1 MKTQGVQRTQP
12 LADEL
17 PSGSVT
23 TFSLAI
29 KAALQRQQPS
39 GDDPHRLAKA
49 GDEPPAFKD
58 YQDIEAPDAT
68 GAGIIRY
75 ETRDGEKVTV
85 SQAISPA
92 LYEQL
97 CRDYENLKA
106 VKDAV
111 ADDYRRAG
119 ADDQA
124 PASIDDYLAIEQPAP
139 EVLRFRMT
147 QGGDWIVVA
156 KGDNP
161 EMFDDVL
168 AHKGILDGI
177 RESERD
183 GYRRATDNEVWP
195 PAGGTTIGPLDEVG
209 QDLIRFEHDGDK
221 VVVYKHDNPKLF
233 DYLSRLRALM
243 EDPQARNAVEGY
255 LGEGYA
261 LARREG
267 EPPAFF
273 DFATFAYTNEF
284 GSTGAIAYTTHDGD
298 RVVVSRFMTPELYA
312 QVEEIAE
319 AHFKLNDL
327 NADGWGSAGAT
338 ADFDADQ
345 IHNVGFPD
353 NGVVTFEV
361 EGQGKFAVSE
371 LSNKALYDKV
381 MDAKKATSETFT
393 GIDIGTLETSAKDKD
408 GKTLTVDE
416 LTWQNLL
423 DSWKADIDA
432 GKIKH
437 DDDRAKLVRALQAK
451 GALEGGIDM
460 TSLDISSGR
469 SLTHVGE
476 TDLEDIIDR
485 DKLDATIEALLQTD
499 AVSEDYGKARKAAL
513 DELPNKDEIFE
524 RIERDAMSADYARHL
539 ALLKADN
546 KDDVAQANIAKTY
559 ASLHA
564 IDPEKADAFLQQLQL
579 DTVTLDLAN
588 ILSDPGSISQENLSV
603 AAADTLKTLFAAL
616 KKAGV
621 DIPRRTVESIDKFI
635 NELLKDSKTADA
647 LNKLLVELGD
657 RARHGTL
664 TENDLR
670 ELVKTNPTYTALD
683 KATDGGLLNTLAQ
696 LNKVGMLGS
705 AGGMISLFSGIYQ
718 LAGKGGTLADTPEER
733 VSIARDFISFVGAGQ
748 HFTTLF
754 HNVSG
759 RDSAAVKSAL
769 DTLGLDRSFQEIW
782 TGSSKPAPEWVPAE
796 GENADTPRT
805 KVQEQLRAI
814 IDANPADAEDL
825 RTRANLTE
833 DQLKEV
839 LKGYKGGAGGYI
851 SGLPEATRN
860 SRIFT
865 SALKVLNL
873 VGDGFSGVADLV
885 IGALKLD
892 KAKGDK
898 ALIAEASMTIA
909 AGGLTTIGAGAS
921 LGNAL
926 GLTLARALTAP
937 FFWAGAIVSF
947 ITLGFSIYHDIKLN
961 NALKDNQK
969 ALADLFKD
977 FEADGLLVEDGGKR
991 YEFLDEYIEQ
1001 YGQRDAPDDQSIFD
1015 YRSDEYE
1022 YFKEKGHTYW
1032 DGQHED
1038 YKGDGDNLD
1047 TQMDRGSTVG
1057 S

>member
-1 MKTQGVQRTQP
+1 MKTQGVQRAQP

-23 TFSLAI
+23 TFSRAI
-29 KAALQRQQPS
+29 KAAMQRQKTN
-39 GDDPHRLAKA
+39 GDAPYHQAKA
-49 GDEPPAFKD
+49 GDKAPAFKD
-58 YQDIEAPDAT
+58 YEHIEAPDTT

-75 ETRDGEKVTV
+75 ETRDGEKVAV
-85 SQAISPA
+85 SQAVSPE

-97 CRDYENLKA
+97 CRDYENLTA
-106 VKDAV
+106 VKEAV
-111 ADDYRRAG
+111 AGDYRRAG
-119 ADDQA
+119 ANDLA
-124 PASIDDYLAIEQPAP
+124 PGSLNDYLAIEQVAP
-139 EVLRFRMT
+139 EVVRLRMT

-161 EMFDDVL
+161 AMFEDVMG
-168 AHKGILDGI
+168 HKDILDGI
-177 RESERD
+177 RASEKD

-195 PAGGTTIGPLDEVG
+195 PAGGTTVGPLNEVG
-209 QDLIRFEHDGDK
+209 QDLIRFEHDGEK
-221 VVVYKHDNPKLF
+221 VVVHKHDNPELF

-243 EDPQARNAVEGY
+243 EDPQARDAVEGY

-267 EPPAFF
+267 DPPAFF
-273 DFATFAYTNEF
+273 DFATFAYTNEL
-284 GSTGAIAYTTHDGD
+284 GSTGAIAYTTQDGE
-298 RVVVSRFMTPELYA
+298 RVVVSKFMTPELYA
-312 QVEEIAE
+312 RVEAIAKS
-319 AHFKLNDL
+319 HFKLNDL
-327 NADGWGSAGAT
+327 NAEGWGSAGAT
-338 ADFDADQ
+338 ADFDAGH
-345 IHNVGFPD
+345 IHDVGFPED
-353 NGVVTFEV
+353 GVVTFKV

-381 MDAKKATSETFT
+381 LDAKKATSDDFT
-393 GIDIGTLETSAKDKD
+393 GIDIGALETGKKDKD
-408 GKTLTVDE
+408 GNTLTVDE

-432 GKIKH
+432 GTIKH

-469 SLTHVGE
+469 SLTHVGK
-476 TDLEDIIDR
+476 TDLEHIIDR
-485 DKLDATIEALLQTD
+485 DKLDARIEELLKTE
-499 AVSEDYGKARKAAL
+499 AVTEDHGKARKAAL
-513 DELPNKDEIFE
+513 DEVPNKDEVFE
-524 RIERDAMSADYARHL
+524 RIERDAMSPDYARHL

-657 RARHGTL
+657 RARNGSL

-718 LAGKGGTLADTPEER
+718 LTGKGGTLADTPEER
-733 VSIARDFISFVGAGQ
+733 VSIARDFVSFIGAGQ

-759 RDSAAVKSAL
+759 RDSSAVKSAL

-782 TGSSKPAPEWVPAE
+782 TGSSTPAPEWVPAD
-796 GENADTPRT
+796 GETADTPRT

-825 RTRANLTE
+825 RSRANLTE
-833 DQLKEV
+833 DQMKEV

-873 VGDGFSGVADLV
+873 IGDGFSGVADLV

-898 ALIAEASMTIA
+898 ALIAEASLTIA
-909 AGGLTTIGAGAS
+909 AGGLTTLGAGAS

-947 ITLGFSIYHDIKLN
+947 VTLGFSIYHDIKLN
-961 NALKDNQK
+961 NALKDNQD

-977 FEADGLLVEDGGKR
+977 FDADGLLTDDGGKR

-1015 YRSDEYE
+1015 YRSEEYAFFE
-1022 YFKEKGHTYW
+1022 EKGRIYW
-1032 DGQHED
+1032 DDWDGEHKD
-1038 YKGDGDNLD
+1038 YKGDGANLD
-1047 TQMDRGSTVG
+1047 TQLDS
-1057 S
+1057 